1 LDSAVFQT
9 IYATIHG
16 NLLMEKQMDISKIG
30 HGENPDAVKAIIEVP
45 LNSNIKFEFN
55 KESGGIEVDRVLYS
69 AVHYP
74 ANYGFVANTLSDDGD
89 PADILVLCDYE
100 LPAGSYI
107 KCRLV
112 GVLMT
117 EDESGGD
124 EKLLAVPTEKID
136 PTYKNIKD
144 LGDLPEH
151 TLNRIKNFFETY
163 KILEPNKWV
172 KVSGFKDKA
181 AATAI
186 LDNAIK
192 NYKA

>member
-1 LDSAVFQT
+1 
-9 IYATIHG
+9 
-16 NLLMEKQMDISKIG
+16 MEKQMDISKIG
-30 HGENPDAVKAIIEVP
+30 HGKNPDAVKAIIEVP
-45 LNSNIKFEFN
+45 LNSNIKFEID
-55 KESGGIEVDRVLYS
+55 KESGAVEVDRVLYS

-89 PADILVLCDYE
+89 PADILVLCDYA
-100 LPAGSYI
+100 LQAGCFI

-124 EKLLAVPTEKID
+124 EKLLAVPTKKID
-136 PTYKNIKD
+136 PTYNNIQD
-144 LGDLPEH
+144 LGDVPEH

-163 KILEPNKWV
+163 KMLEPNKWV
-172 KVSGFKDKA
+172 KVSGFQDKA
-181 AATAI
+181 TATAI
-186 LDNAIK
+186 LDKAIK

>member
-1 LDSAVFQT
+1 
-9 IYATIHG
+9 
-16 NLLMEKQMDISKIG
+16 MDITKVG

-45 LNSNIKFEFN
+45 LNSNIKFEID
-55 KESGGIEVDRVLYS
+55 KESGTVEVDRVLYS

-89 PADILVLCDYE
+89 PADILVLCDYV
-100 LPAGSYI
+100 LPAGSVI

-124 EKLLAVPTEKID
+124 EKLLAVPTVKID
-136 PTYKNIKD
+136 PTYKGIRD
-144 LGDLPEH
+144 LSDIPEH

-163 KILEPNKWV
+163 KMLEPNKWV
-172 KVSGFKDKA
+172 KVSGFKDRA
-181 AATAI
+181 AATEI
-186 LDNAIK
+186 LDKAIK

>member
-1 LDSAVFQT
+1 
-9 IYATIHG
+9 
-16 NLLMEKQMDISKIG
+16 MDITKIG

-45 LNSNIKFEFN
+45 LNSNIKFEID
-55 KESGGIEVDRVLYS
+55 KESGAVEVDRVLYS

-89 PADILVLCDYE
+89 PADILVLCDYA
-100 LPAGSYI
+100 LQAGSFI

-136 PTYKNIKD
+136 PTYKDIKD
-144 LGDLPEH
+144 IGDVPEH

-163 KILEPNKWV
+163 KMLEPNKWV

-186 LDNAIK
+186 LDSAIK

>member
-1 LDSAVFQT
+1 
-9 IYATIHG
+9 
-16 NLLMEKQMDISKIG
+16 MDISKIG
-30 HGENPDAVKAIIEVP
+30 YGENPDAVKAIIEVP
-45 LNSNIKFEFN
+45 LNSNIKFEID
-55 KESGGIEVDRVLYS
+55 KESGAVEVDRVLYS

-89 PADILVLCDYE
+89 PADILVLCDYA
-100 LPAGSYI
+100 LQAGSFI

-136 PTYKNIKD
+136 PTYKDIKD

-163 KILEPNKWV
+163 KMLEPNKWV

-181 AATAI
+181 EATAI
-186 LDNAIK
+186 LDRAIK

>member
-1 LDSAVFQT
+1 
-9 IYATIHG
+9 
-16 NLLMEKQMDISKIG
+16 MEKQMDISKIG

-45 LNSNIKFEFN
+45 LNSSIKFEFN

-112 GVLMT
+112 GVLLT

-136 PTYKNIKD
+136 PTYKDIKD
-144 LGDLPEH
+144 LGDVPEH

-163 KILEPNKWV
+163 KMLEPKKWV

-186 LDNAIK
+186 LDKAIK

>member
-1 LDSAVFQT
+1 
-9 IYATIHG
+9 
-16 NLLMEKQMDISKIG
+16 MDIFKIG
-30 HGENPDAVKAIIEVP
+30 YGESPDAVKAIIEVP

-55 KESGGIEVDRVLYS
+55 KESGAIEVDRVLYS

-89 PADILVLCDYE
+89 PADILVLCDYV

-107 KCRLV
+107 KCRLI

-136 PTYKNIKD
+136 PTYKDIKD
-144 LGDLPEH
+144 LGDVPEH

-163 KILEPNKWV
+163 KMLEPNKWV

-186 LDNAIK
+186 LDKAIK

>member
-1 LDSAVFQT
+1 
-9 IYATIHG
+9 
-16 NLLMEKQMDISKIG
+16 MDISKIG
-30 HGENPDAVKAIIEVP
+30 YGENPDAVKAIIEVP
-45 LNSNIKFEFN
+45 LNSSIKFEFN

-107 KCRLV
+107 TCRLV
-112 GVLMT
+112 GVLLT

-136 PTYKNIKD
+136 PTYKDIKD
-144 LGDLPEH
+144 LSDVPEH

-163 KILEPNKWV
+163 KMLEPNKWV

-186 LDNAIK
+186 LDKAIK
-192 NYKA
+192 SYKV

>member
-1 LDSAVFQT
+1 
-9 IYATIHG
+9 
-16 NLLMEKQMDISKIG
+16 MDISKIG
-30 HGENPDAVKAIIEVP
+30 YGENPDAVKAIIEVP
-45 LNSNIKFEFN
+45 LDSNIKYEFD
-55 KESGGIEVDRVLYS
+55 KEAGGIAVDRVLYS

-89 PADILVLCDYE
+89 PADILVLCDYP
-100 LPAGSYI
+100 LQAGCYI

-136 PTYKNIKD
+136 PKYKEIKD
-144 LGDLPEH
+144 LADVPEH
-151 TLNRIKNFFETY
+151 MLNRIKNFFETY
-163 KILEPNKWV
+163 KMLEPNKWV

-181 AATAI
+181 AATEI
-186 LDNAIK
+186 LAKAIK
-192 NYKA
+192 NYK